1 MCRVLLEQGVELMFG
16 YPGGAIMPF
25 YHALPE
31 YPALRHVLVRHE
43 QAAAHAA
50 DGFARASGRPGVCV
64 ATSGP
69 GATNLVT
76 GLATAHMDSS
86 PVVAIT
92 GQVSRNMIGR
102 DAFQETDIIG
112 ITQPI
117 TKHNVLVED
126 VAALA
131 DTLREALA
139 IAQEGRPGPVLV
151 DVPKDVQNQK
161 TTYTPG
167 GPAAPARGPG
177 RAPAGDDCPAELSRA
192 ARLIGEARRPLIM
205 AGHGVLLAGAYDE
218 LRCLAER
225 TGVPV
230 STTLLGMSGF
240 PESHPL
246 HLGMPGMHG

>member
-50 DGFARASGRPGVCV
+50 DGFARASGRVGVCM

-92 GQVSRNMIGR
+92 GQVSTTLLGR
-102 DAFQETDIIG
+102 DGFQEADMQG
-112 ITQPI
+112 VSLPV
-117 TKHNVLVED
+117 TKHNYLVTSVHELPQ
-126 VAALA
+126 ALK
-131 DTLREALA
+131 EAFY
-139 IAQEGRPGPVLV
+139 IASTGRPGPVLV
-151 DVPKDVQNQK
+151 D
-161 TTYTPG
+161 
-167 GPAAPARGPG
+167 
-177 RAPAGDDCPAELSRA
+177 
-192 ARLIGEARRPLIM
+192 I
-205 AGHGVLLAGAYDE
+205 
-218 LRCLAER
+218 
-225 TGVPV
+225 
-230 STTLLGMSGF
+230 
-240 PESHPL
+240 
-246 HLGMPGMHG
+246 